1 MASLVHPLSCACGKS
16 ELELFAVPPTQTAI
30 NSSQWVEHR
39 PITTLTDTG
48 PIEFV
53 ITGSGE
59 EYIDL
64 SETYLQVTAKI
75 VQPTGGSL
83 QQSVG
88 ENGTVTG
95 TDAGVGPVNLWLHSL
110 FSQVDVSLNERL
122 VTPSMNTYPY
132 RAYLETLLSYG
143 PAAKESY
150 LSAALWY
157 KDSAGHMEDQ
167 AENEGFRKRQNWTM
181 ASKQVT
187 LIGRPHLDLCF
198 QDRLMLNGMDIKM
211 RLVRSKDSFCLM
223 GDGHVKIED
232 VSLFVRKVKVDPSV
246 QLDHIKGLERMTAK
260 YPVCRVETK
269 VFSIPKGNRMAN
281 QENLFLGQLPKRL
294 VIGMVENKA
303 FNGDKEMN
311 PYNFQHFDADYL
323 ALHVDGKQVPSKP
336 LTPDFENGLC
346 TRSYASLFTGT
357 GYMGH
362 DRGNQISCEEYARG
376 FTLFAF
382 DLSADLDDGGH
393 FQLVKQGNLRLE
405 LHFKTALPETIN
417 VIVYAEFDNVI
428 EVDKARN
435 VLFDYSSW
443 IASSWLL
450 SSKGIPMWLPYFEG
464 CIQSIVSHPL
474 KMERISSIPPLTP
487 ILDFIGLLFLCK
499 GTQSSILTVTEGI
512 LPPNFVDGLGLRN
525 GWAIPSLCKVPSHRF
540 VDNIVCSTCFKGPEE
555 LI

>member
-1 MASLVHPLSCACGKS
+1 MLLLHLAYKYWSVHIMTALVHPLSCACGKS

-30 NSSQWVEHR
+30 NSSQWMEYR
-39 PITTLTDTG
+39 PITSLTDTG

-59 EYIDL
+59 EYVDL

-75 VQPTGGSL
+75 VKPSGGDL
-83 QQSVG
+83 EQTLDD
-88 ENGTVTG
+88 NGTVNG
-95 TDAGVGPVNLWLHSL
+95 TDADVGPVNLWLHSL
-110 FSQVDVSLNERL
+110 FSQVDVSLNDRL

-157 KDSAGHMEDQ
+157 KDSAGHLEDRSSNQ
-167 AENEGFRKRQNWTM
+167 GFKKRQYWTIG
-181 ASKQVT
+181 SNQVT

-198 QDRLMLNGMDIKM
+198 QDRLMLNGVDIKM
-211 RLVRSKDSFCLM
+211 RLLRSKDSFNLM

-260 YPVCRVETK
+260 YPVSRVETK
-269 VFSIPKGNRMAN
+269 VFSVPKGNRMAN

-294 VIGMVENKA
+294 VIGMIDNKA
-303 FNGDKEMN
+303 FNGDKTKN

-336 LTPDFENGLC
+336 LTPDFDHGLC

-357 GYMGH
+357 GFMGH
-362 DRGNQISCEEYARG
+362 DRGNQISCEEYSRG

-382 DLSADLDDGGH
+382 DLTADLDDGGH

-405 LHFKTALPETIN
+405 LHFKTPLPETIN

-435 VLFDYSSW
+435 VIFDYSAWIVNSW
-443 IASSWLL
+443 FPSWSRILIRFQYFVVSIRSTVSLL
-450 SSKGIPMWLPYFEG
+450 SEMASM
-464 CIQSIVSHPL
+464 
-474 KMERISSIPPLTP
+474 SSIRLQTLT
-487 ILDFIGLLFLCK
+487 LDFIGWLFLSQIALSN
-499 GTQSSILTVTEGI
+499 TLTVMEEI
-512 LPPNFVDGLGLRN
+512 LPQHCIGGARRN
-525 GWAIPSLCKVPSHRF
+525 NG
-540 VDNIVCSTCFKGPEE
+540 
-555 LI
+555 